1 MNKKAQILVAVA
13 TVLGLAGLGFGLKQA
28 NRVHKLNLDIITLQ
42 TQLENVESA
51 NDILTNEL
59 TKLIGGR

>member
-1 MNKKAQILVAVA
+1 MNKKAQAVVIVSA
-13 TVLGLAGLGFGLKQA
+13 ILGLAGLGFGLKQA
-28 NRVHKLNLDIITLQ
+28 NKIHKLNLDIITLQ

-51 NDILTNEL
+51 NDVLTNEL